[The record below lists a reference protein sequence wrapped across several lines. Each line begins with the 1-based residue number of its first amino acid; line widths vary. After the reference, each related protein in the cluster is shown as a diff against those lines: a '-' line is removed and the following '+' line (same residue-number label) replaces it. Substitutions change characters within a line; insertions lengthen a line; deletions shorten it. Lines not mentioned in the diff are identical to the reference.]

1 MLQQQHPPKSW
12 FYWLF
17 GGEKNQQP
25 FIKRIKSLTLNVVS
39 FGENEGCRAIQSC
52 TIYLAKSI
60 LLRETFTQYSASSV
74 CPFNKNKLQKGDKF
88 FNSHFFII
96 MVHQLMSKNLTNLTK

>member
-1 MLQQQHPPKSW
+1 MSYL
-12 FYWLF
+12 L
-17 GGEKNQQP
+17 EKM
-25 FIKRIKSLTLNVVS
+25 KVV
-39 FGENEGCRAIQSC
+39 QSC

-60 LLRETFTQYSASSV
+60 LVRETFTQYSASSV

-96 MVHQLMSKNLTNLTK
+96 MVHQLMSRI